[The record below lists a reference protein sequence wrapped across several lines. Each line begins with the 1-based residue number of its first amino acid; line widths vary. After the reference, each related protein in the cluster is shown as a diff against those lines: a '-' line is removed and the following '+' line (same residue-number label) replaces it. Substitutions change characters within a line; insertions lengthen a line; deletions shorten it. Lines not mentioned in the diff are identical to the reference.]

1 MNQEKIGNFIKELR
15 KKNNFTQAEFAKKYG
30 VTYQAVS
37 KWENGKNLPDM
48 SLIKQICLD
57 FNIDISELLNGELK
71 NNKNSNKLI
80 ISLLLVIM
88 LLSVLICLSFINKN
102 DNFEFKTLSTTCENF
117 NISGSIAYNENKS
130 SIYISNI
137 NYCGGNDV
145 EVYKKIECSLYE
157 THDNVN
163 VKISSCDSDK
173 NNIKLEDYLKDLT
186 ITVDNYNK
194 MCKNYEEEN
203 LYLEINATDKN
214 NKITTYK
221 IPLSP
226 EKKCIN

>member
-15 KKNNFTQAEFAKKYG
+15 KKNNLTQAEFAKKYG

-48 SLIKQICLD
+48 TLIKQICLD
-57 FNIDISELLNGELK
+57 FNIDISELLNGEYK
-71 NNKNSNKLI
+71 DKKNSNKLI
-80 ISLLLVIM
+80 IFFLIIIL
-88 LLSVLICLSFINKN
+88 LLSVLLCVSFIKKN
-102 DNFEFKTLSTTCENF
+102 SNFEFKTLSTTCENF

-137 NYCGGNDV
+137 NYCGGND
-145 EVYKKIECSLYE
+145 EEIYKNIECSLYE
-157 THDNVN
+157 THDNVS
-163 VKISSCDSDK
+163 VKISSYSNK

-194 MCKNYEEEN
+194 MCKNYEQEN